1 MIAFDEACRRVAANA
16 TAFRA
21 ERVALDACGD
31 RECFH
36 RGRSM
41 VDGVRP
47 LGNQDSSAQKDLAM
61 ADLLIRRRATARA
74 LAPGELVEVLAF

>member
-1 MIAFDEACRRVAANA
+1 
-16 TAFRA
+16 
-21 ERVALDACGD
+21 
-31 RECFH
+31 
-36 RGRSM
+36 M